1 MSKEQKEK
9 KSKNDGKSRFSN
21 LKWIIVA
28 ILTIIFIL
36 LWLGTTTGLTDRIDD
51 FIYKNVEGM
60 RSNFLTVVLI
70 GITELGGIIGLFLV
84 LLVTVIVLCK
94 KNKTKEAAA
103 ITLNLVISTI
113 TYVILKNIFQRQR
126 PTTGNILIDEVGFS
140 FPSGHTTNNVAFY
153 FLAIY
158 LVCINVKNK
167 KIRNLSCII
176 LAIIPCIIA
185 FSRIYLRVHYPT
197 DVIAGFC
204 LGIVLVILFTTFIWP
219 RIERS
224 KE

>member
-1 MSKEQKEK
+1 MDKVKF
-9 KSKNDGKSRFSN
+9 NISRF
-21 LKWIIVA
+21 KWILVA

-36 LWLGTTTGLTDRIDD
+36 LWLGTITGVTDEIDNL
-51 FIYKNVEGM
+51 IYKSVESI
-60 RSNFLTVVLI
+60 RSDFLTVVLI
-70 GITELGGIIGLFLV
+70 GITELGGVVGLFFI

-94 KNKTKEAAA
+94 KNRVKEATA
-103 ITLNLVISTI
+103 ITLNLIISTF
-113 TYVILKNIFQRQR
+113 TYVILKNIFQRER
-126 PTTGNILIDEVGFS
+126 PVTGNILIDEVGFS

-153 FLAIY
+153 FFAIY

-167 KIRNLSCII
+167 KVRNISCVI
-176 LAIIPCIIA
+176 LAIIPILIA

-219 RIERS
+219 RIEKS
-224 KE
+224 KK